1 MKKLFTFNKEEKV
14 VLITGII
21 IIVLIIVGGVLK
33 SKFIKEEPYVPKD
46 LSSSEVADEFSLKQ
60 ETFTIQAGEKI
71 SKSASKYVTA
81 NSDDLKK
88 VKMDLSKVDTTTPG
102 TYKATAK
109 LDKETLSFTVE
120 VVESVNPVFKVA
132 HENFQFIIEA
142 SSTMEE
148 VKTYAGVTATDAK
161 GNDITANI
169 TGWKETLPAEASTV
183 VYDLSVADADGKK
196 SEQKIT
202 VQYLMPKQDTAAN

>member
-14 VLITGII
+14 VLLTGII

-46 LSSSEVADEFSLKQ
+46 LSSSEVADKFSLKQ

-88 VKMDLSKVDTTTPG
+88 VKMDLSKVDTAVPG

-120 VVESVNPVFKVA
+120 VVESVNPVFKVT

-169 TGWKETLPAEASTV
+169 TGWKETLPTEASTV
-183 VYDLSVADADGKK
+183 VYDLSVVDADGKK

>member
-14 VLITGII
+14 VLLTGII

-120 VVESVNPVFKVA
+120 VVESVNPVFKVT

-169 TGWKETLPAEASTV
+169 TGWKETLPTEASTV
-183 VYDLSVADADGKK
+183 VYDLSVVDADGKK

>member
-14 VLITGII
+14 VLLTGII

-60 ETFTIQAGEKI
+60 EVFTVQAGSKLD
-71 SKSASKYVTA
+71 KSASNYVTA

-88 VKMDLSKVDTTTPG
+88 VKMDLSKVDTAVPG

-109 LDKETLSFTVE
+109 LDKKKLSFTVE
-120 VVESVNPVFKVA
+120 VVESVNPIFKVT
-132 HENFQFIIEA
+132 HGNFQFIIEA
-142 SSTMEE
+142 SSTIEE

-169 TGWKETLPAEASTV
+169 TGWKETLPTEASTV
-183 VYDLSVADADGKK
+183 VYDLSVVDADGKK